1 MKSGVAS
8 VGDAV
13 GEVRRRR
20 PLIDHAIRA
29 YGRYTGDGGDRVAA
43 STTYFAFLSFF
54 PIMALVFSITGF
66 VVDAYPD
73 AQAKIV
79 EKINDYLPGLADR
92 LDVASIGNAKVGAGL
107 IGLAGL
113 LLAGLAWLSALRD
126 SIRIIW
132 HQSLETGN
140 FVLRRLKDVAILA
153 GLGLALLASLV
164 VTSLA
169 TSATGWFLR
178 WIGLEGNTAAAWVT
192 GVLAVGLA
200 LVLDMVVF
208 VYIFWRLPEHTN
220 RHRVLR
226 AALLGALGVEL
237 LKLLGTWLVGQ
248 TTSNPVYGAFAVIVG
263 LLIWINIMMRWMLF
277 VAAWAVTAPFDSDV
291 DPSGTAST
299 DSSQDPPVDGHVRV
313 PATGDGRPAT
323 SVDERAA
330 AAHGG
335 TPEAPGP
342 GPDGT
347 PAVGPPGRTAGRGQP
362 GRGQADRPP
371 TGGTAG
377 QVGSWRQRWLR
388 RRQAAHHRDR
398 TPAGR

>member
-1 MKSGVAS
+1 MAS
-8 VGDAV
+8 VGGAV

-20 PLIDHAIRA
+20 PLIDHVIRA

-92 LDVASIGNAKVGAGL
+92 LDVASIGQAKVGAGL
-107 IGLAGL
+107 IGIAGL
-113 LLAGLAWLSALRD
+113 LLAGLAWVAALRE

-192 GVLAVGLA
+192 GILAIALA

-208 VYIFWRLPEHTN
+208 VYIFWRLPAHTN

-248 TTSNPVYGAFAVIVG
+248 TTSNPVYGTFAVIVG

-299 DSSQDPPVDGHVRV
+299 DSSQEDPAADGHVRE

-323 SVDERAA
+323 PADERPA

-335 TPEAPGP
+335 A
-342 GPDGT
+342 T
-347 PAVGPPGRTAGRGQP
+347 PAVGPAGRTAGRGQAARLRTD
-362 GRGQADRPP
+362 GAAGQA
-371 TGGTAG
+371 G
-377 QVGSWRQRWLR
+377 QAGSWRQRWLR

-398 TPAGR
+398 TPVGR

>member
-1 MKSGVAS
+1 MAS
-8 VGDAV
+8 VEGAV

-92 LDVASIGNAKVGAGL
+92 LDVESIGQAKVGAGL
-107 IGLAGL
+107 IGIAGL
-113 LLAGLAWLSALRD
+113 LLAGLAWVSALRD

-153 GLGLALLASLV
+153 GLGLALFASLV

-192 GVLAVGLA
+192 GILAVALA

-248 TTSNPVYGAFAVIVG
+248 TTSNPVYGTFAVIVG

-299 DSSQDPPVDGHVRV
+299 DSSQEDPAVDGHVRV
-313 PATGDGRPAT
+313 AATGDGRPAT
-323 SVDERAA
+323 SADERAA
-330 AAHGG
+330 AAYGG
-335 TPEAPGP
+335 TPEAAPGA

-347 PAVGPPGRTAGRGQP
+347 PAVGPTSRTAGH
-362 GRGQADRPP
+362 GQAARLR
-371 TGGTAG
+371 TGGAAG

-398 TPAGR
+398 TPVGR